1 MYPGRNAKRTES
13 SATLDTASVGLLD
26 NVTTLSTRLAFTMLD
41 IPRHLPPPDRE
52 PAHRS
57 ASQPEAAESAG
68 KPSESCRKLR
78 TRSDRTV
85 PLRQL
90 SMGRKPVSR
99 STIVH
104 ISDIHGITAFAQQS
118 TGTGQSPSFEAKK
131 VISIDHL
138 RYASD
143 SLIMVQ
149 VFSI

>member
-1 MYPGRNAKRTES
+1 MYLGRNAKRAES
-13 SATLDTASVGLLD
+13 SDTLVSAPVGLLD

-57 ASQPEAAESAG
+57 ASQPGAAESAG

-78 TRSDRTV
+78 TRSDRTA

-99 STIVH
+99 STIVQTS
-104 ISDIHGITAFAQQS
+104 IRHGRIGFAQQS
-118 TGTGQSPSFEAKK
+118 TGAGQSPSFEAKK

-149 VFSI
+149 VSSI

>member
-1 MYPGRNAKRTES
+1 MYLGRNAKRAEPSDTLV
-13 SATLDTASVGLLD
+13 SAPVGLLD

-104 ISDIHGITAFAQQS
+104 ISVIHGITAFAQQRK
-118 TGTGQSPSFEAKK
+118 GAWQSLSFEAKK
-131 VISIDHL
+131 VISVDHL
-138 RYASD
+138 QYASD
-143 SLIMVQ
+143 SLIMVK